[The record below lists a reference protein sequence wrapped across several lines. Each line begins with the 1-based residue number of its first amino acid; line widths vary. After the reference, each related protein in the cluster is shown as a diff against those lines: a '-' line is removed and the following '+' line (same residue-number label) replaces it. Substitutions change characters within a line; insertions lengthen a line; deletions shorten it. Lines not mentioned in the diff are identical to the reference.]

1 MSQRVSS
8 GSASGSPRF
17 SAVAFVLLV
26 FALAT
31 SAAAKKKKPAP
42 PDDLPTQVSKLAH
55 QLWGVPLDESEPLT
69 SQIQKL
75 VLDHMAQWISA
86 HPPEPDPTVKA
97 GDLPYKEK
105 LRHEVESVF
114 AGLRNPNY
122 ATASTFLQSLG
133 GKPVV
138 GVGYTLGWSQFDRT
152 NVVAIYEGNDG
163 GYQQV
168 AVDHFLPDVDLNFHF
183 LQPPAGISDQ
193 LWFVAYG
200 TRLGKSSPR
209 LSAILYSFDGKSL
222 QPLWRTTDVYDG
234 RISFQGSRVMINY
247 LKEDEL
253 EQAILNHTPA
263 VRHEAAYQVA
273 SQGLKLEY
281 DR

>member
-1 MSQRVSS
+1 LHLAAVAAVLLIWAVA
-8 GSASGSPRF
+8 ASGLP
-17 SAVAFVLLV
+17 
-26 FALAT
+26 
-31 SAAAKKKKPAP
+31 KKPKKAPP
-42 PDDLPTQVSKLAH
+42 PDDLPTQVSKLAY

-75 VLDHMAQWISA
+75 VLEHMTQWIKA
-86 HPPEPDPTVKA
+86 HPPDVDSARKA
-97 GDLPYKEK
+97 GDTPYNEN

-114 AGLRNPNY
+114 AKVRNPNS

-138 GVGYTLGWSQFDRT
+138 GVGYTLGWSEFDRA
-152 NVVAIYEGNDG
+152 NVVAIFEANEG

-168 AVDHFLPDVDLNFHF
+168 AISHFVPDVDLNFQF
-183 LQPPAGISDQ
+183 LQPPAGVSDQ
-193 LWFVAYG
+193 LWFLAYG

-209 LSAILYSFDGKSL
+209 LSAVLYAYDGKTL
-222 QPLWRTTDVYDG
+222 QTLWRTTDVYSG
-234 RISFQGSRVMINY
+234 RISFAGGRVIISY

-253 EQAILNHTPA
+253 KQAILSHTPA
-263 VRHEAAYQVA
+263 VRHEAAYQVTPK
-273 SQGLKLEY
+273 GLEVEY